1 MAISVHHP
9 IFNYYQSVT
18 IYLLNTEAL
27 KNIEALHYLGIYVVF
42 FKLPKFLILSQAPST
57 CDF

>member
-27 KNIEALHYLGIYVVF
+27 KNIEALHYLGIYVF
-42 FKLPKFLILSQAPST
+42 FLSCPSS
-57 CDF
+57 